1 MREISTKEFSG
12 KQLQTSTTVE
22 VLSSIAIPESDS
34 LSNTIAASP
43 LKVKPSL
50 SIRSNFSP
58 LYRHT
63 MHTFFTNCIS
73 RFITATGFQK
83 QTTTSFFARITKQLF
98 VPLAVFLFAVSSNA
112 QISNLKLATQST
124 TYSEISGGTNL
135 VAGGSVIG
143 AASAVTPI
151 GFNFVFQGNTFS
163 SFSVNAA
170 GLLKLGSVAV
180 TNESANNASSTTNT
194 PKLFAWW
201 DATYTTTT
209 ASGGGVTYV
218 LTGTAPN
225 RVLTIQWKVAYAA
238 NATSGFS
245 YQVKLYETTNA
256 IEYLYGAVPPSGTP
270 SASAGLG
277 NFGANEY
284 YSIYTFNNIPSSTLN
299 YNANTIFPGAG
310 AGFKYTFTPSF
321 ASISPA
327 NLANKPSFWL
337 KADGNFNAT
346 RTFLNV
352 PASSR
357 TASSELNTTWAATN
371 SVLSATNSWIPS
383 SAQGASGTPTGS
395 NQLAALTLDLGS
407 IQTINGVA
415 TLGAGSNNY
424 FVKDYFVRVSNDN
437 VNYTDLGL
445 FSGNEIYNTLRYA
458 DFDAPVSCRY
468 VRIIPSGFETYRAL
482 RVDVYTKTPVSIANN
497 TKVANWED
505 NSANQ
510 WHAYQNVVASQ
521 PTFNT
526 NQINFNPAVNFTN
539 SPGTSLNIPDMANI
553 RQSYW
558 VAQDVTAAGNSYNHV
573 LFGGEANLYGA
584 ATTPYFF
591 GGLASAVQAVAYV
604 STAQGGWR
612 KDGAV
617 GSAASTYDFG
627 PQGKP
632 NLISSFSLLDNSPI
646 NATNISFQAG
656 TNRSWNGPIA
666 EIITF
671 QNPFSTNQQNIVETY
686 LGVKY
691 GISVGH
697 DYVTP
702 DGTIVWNRTTN
713 SAYHNNVFGLG
724 RSDSQGLH
732 QRQSFSTNYT
742 GKFITLGNNSI
753 IGASNASSIGN
764 NLAADNTYLL
774 LGDNNAPIL
783 FDEALT
789 GNYYPLLRKWKVSN
803 VGVSAASK
811 ISIPAYGNTSP
822 NALPFSYTDR
832 YDAETVYLVVDADG
846 DGNF

>member
-1 MREISTKEFSG
+1 
-12 KQLQTSTTVE
+12 
-22 VLSSIAIPESDS
+22 
-34 LSNTIAASP
+34 
-43 LKVKPSL
+43 
-50 SIRSNFSP
+50 
-58 LYRHT
+58 
-63 MHTFFTNCIS
+63 
-73 RFITATGFQK
+73 
-83 QTTTSFFARITKQLF
+83 
-98 VPLAVFLFAVSSNA
+98 
-112 QISNLKLATQST
+112 
-124 TYSEISGGTNL
+124 
-135 VAGGSVIG
+135 
-143 AASAVTPI
+143 
-151 GFNFVFQGNTFS
+151 
-163 SFSVNAA
+163 
-170 GLLKLGSVAV
+170 
-180 TNESANNASSTTNT
+180 
-194 PKLFAWW
+194 
-201 DATYTTTT
+201 
-209 ASGGGVTYV
+209 
-218 LTGTAPN
+218 
-225 RVLTIQWKVAYAA
+225 
-238 NATSGFS
+238 
-245 YQVKLYETTNA
+245 
-256 IEYLYGAVPPSGTP
+256 
-270 SASAGLG
+270 
-277 NFGANEY
+277 
-284 YSIYTFNNIPSSTLN
+284 
-299 YNANTIFPGAG
+299 
-310 AGFKYTFTPSF
+310 
-321 ASISPA
+321 
-327 NLANKPSFWL
+327 
-337 KADGNFNAT
+337 
-346 RTFLNV
+346 
-352 PASSR
+352 
-357 TASSELNTTWAATN
+357 
-371 SVLSATNSWIPS
+371 
-383 SAQGASGTPTGS
+383 
-395 NQLAALTLDLGS
+395 
-407 IQTINGVA
+407 
-415 TLGAGSNNY
+415 
-424 FVKDYFVRVSNDN
+424 
-437 VNYTDLGL
+437 
-445 FSGNEIYNTLRYA
+445 
-458 DFDAPVSCRY
+458 
-468 VRIIPSGFETYRAL
+468 
-482 RVDVYTKTPVSIANN
+482 
-497 TKVANWED
+497 
-505 NSANQ
+505 
-510 WHAYQNVVASQ
+510 
-521 PTFNT
+521 
-526 NQINFNPAVNFTN
+526 
-539 SPGTSLNIPDMANI
+539 MANI

-803 VGVSAASK
+803 VGVSSASK

-832 YDAETVYLVVDADG
+832 YDAETVYLMVDADG
-846 DGNF
+846 DGNFSNATYTAMTKVGTSTNTTWEINQALPDNAVIGFAVKKNARDTDGDFIADDIDIDDDNDGVIDSNEQTICRTLGRDLRYITFNGSAIANRTENTLTTNTTASTSDWISSYSNENYSLPISLKFKRDEISGLAMLGLIPATRTQTPTNYTDNGYKFYMLNTVVYGYFGTTWNFNQTAALGDEYSIEISASCAGTDRKSVV